1 MAVLDTLPGLEVT
14 ITVDGADLKEYEE
27 TGAELE
33 PKVVTRYI
41 EAISDANF
49 VITYRLA
56 PELLF
61 TGDCIKLDTYVD
73 GVWVYAPLVDSS
85 SVGAE
90 SVVRK
95 CGGPIISTE
104 QGFITRRLKF
114 SLLEIG
120 KRNTPYKRC

>member
-14 ITVDGADLKEYEE
+14 ITVDGADLQEYEE
-27 TGAELE
+27 PGVELE

-49 VITYRLA
+49 VITYRLG
-56 PELLF
+56 PELHF
-61 TGDCIKLDTYVD
+61 TGDCVALQTEVD
-73 GVWVYAPLVDSS
+73 GVWVYTPLVDSS

-90 SVVRK
+90 GVVRK

-104 QGFITRRLKF
+104 QGFITRRLRF

-120 KRNTPYKRC
+120 KRNTPYKGC